1 MLRGTAYIPDRPWQL
16 IDHRGALIVEQA
28 SSLTALFP
36 FSTSSR
42 VPMHVI
48 QQQLGHSNLAVTSR
62 YINHLNPQETIAAMK
77 ARNWNGTPVPMASSN
92 RLPPPGWLDRLRAEI
107 GESRLLLF
115 QDSRQDLENFR
126 AVVLLF

>member
-1 MLRGTAYIPDRPWQL
+1 MTRLRKAAGISKRVHFHGFRHTM
-16 IDHRGALIVEQA
+16 A
-28 SSLTALFP
+28 SELAAEV
-36 FSTSSR
+36 

-77 ARNWNGTPVPMASSN
+77 ARSWNGPPAPIAIAN
-92 RLPPPGWLDRLRAEI
+92 RLPQPGWLDRLRADI
-107 GESRLLLF
+107 GDSRLLLF